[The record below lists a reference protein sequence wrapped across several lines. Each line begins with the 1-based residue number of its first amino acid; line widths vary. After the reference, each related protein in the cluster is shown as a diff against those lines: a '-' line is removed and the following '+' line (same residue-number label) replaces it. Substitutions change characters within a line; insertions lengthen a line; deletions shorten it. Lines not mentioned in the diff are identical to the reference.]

1 MIQEVYELWFA
12 RDEAREG
19 KKITDPRAVAQIVHM
34 HVLEWEYVHECHAI
48 RAHLWHWLR
57 VGSLLSK
64 DSSKIM
70 RLVCCQSLKIE
81 RCVKGGLTRP

>member
-64 DSSKIM
+64 DSSKIT
-70 RLVCCQSLKIE
+70 RLVCCRSLKIE